1 MNPLTDLAAQLG
13 KALEQQGRILTTA
26 ESCTGGWIA
35 KVVTDVPGSSGWFE
49 HGFVSYS
56 NSAKQALLGVTSATL
71 EQHGAVSA
79 ETVAEMAQG
88 ALRHSRADLAVAVSG
103 VAGPDGGSPD
113 KPVGTVWLAWA
124 VRDGP
129 MRTRRQVFP
138 GDREAVRRQT
148 VAIALEGLLDVLNQA

>member
-1 MNPLTDLAAQLG
+1 MTPLTDLAAQLG
-13 KALEQQGRILTTA
+13 EVLDRQGRILTTA

-35 KVVTDVPGSSGWFE
+35 KVITDVPGSSGWFE

-56 NSAKQALLGVTSATL
+56 NAAKQELLGVTPATL

-103 VAGPDGGSPD
+103 VAGPDGGSLD
-113 KPVGTVWLAWA
+113 KPVGTVWLAWV
-124 VRDGP
+124 VRDGSV
-129 MRTRRQVFP
+129 RTQRQVFP
-138 GDREAVRRQT
+138 GDRKAVRRQT
-148 VAIALEGLLDVLNQA
+148 VIMALKGLLDVLGPA